1 MKKTEKT
8 ISTYMNSGHIS
19 HPLDIG
25 TFRYECLNVLGLK
38 EMSDDELHDLA
49 HYLIIHYYTL
59 PEKHREQLR
68 YSVVEA

>member
-1 MKKTEKT
+1 MKKTEKAVET
-8 ISTYMNSGHIS
+8 FMYGDRIP

-25 TFRYECLNVLGLK
+25 TFKYECLNVLGLT
-38 EMSDDELHDLA
+38 EMSDAELYELS

-59 PEKHREQLR
+59 SKKNRENLR